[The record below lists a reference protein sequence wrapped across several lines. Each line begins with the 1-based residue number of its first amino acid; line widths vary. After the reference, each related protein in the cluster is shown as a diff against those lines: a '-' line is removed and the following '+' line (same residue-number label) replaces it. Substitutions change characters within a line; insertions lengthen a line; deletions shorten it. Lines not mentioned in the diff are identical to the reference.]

1 MGEALSAHETELM
14 ERLNAVKAQAT
25 RDDLLF
31 IALKILF

>member
-1 MGEALSAHETELM
+1 M